1 MKILNS
7 VMLLRNGDE
16 WGYATVDLMCIDLFT
31 GQTGFYKYG
40 AAPSFIRT
48 GKSVRRVKGI
58 SMAAGI
64 LAGEGEAPDV
74 VRMRLRPGGVALIA
88 SDGVVTRE
96 DDTWL
101 RKLLLD
107 YDGGDT
113 RELARSVI
121 RQAGQMY
128 GYSDDMTVLAVRVEE
143 RA

>member
-1 MKILNS
+1 
-7 VMLLRNGDE
+7 
-16 WGYATVDLMCIDLFT
+16 
-31 GQTGFYKYG
+31 
-40 AAPSFIRT
+40 
-48 GKSVRRVKGI
+48 
-58 SMAAGI
+58 
-64 LAGEGEAPDV
+64 
-74 VRMRLRPGGVALIA
+74 MRLRPGGVAIIA

-101 RKLLLD
+101 RQMLLD

-121 RQAGQMY
+121 RRAGQMY